1 MSAPRMQPSGF
12 TDVVSTA
19 RMEGKIKLFG
29 YGMHED
35 LPNPGDL
42 LIIST
47 NYAVEGRTKIETQF
61 KLHIRGRDMH
71 LFVEA
76 AQEAL
81 LMWQDNKHWL
91 QASASQPGTDTRPM
105 TTIRRADN
113 NDTLKRYLS
122 TESLRQK

>member
-1 MSAPRMQPSGF
+1 MQPSGF

-19 RMEGKIKLFG
+19 RMEGKLELFG
-29 YGMHED
+29 YGQHED

-42 LIIST
+42 LIVST
-47 NYAVEGRTKIETQF
+47 NWAKDGRTKIETQF
-61 KLHIRGRDMH
+61 KLHVRGRDMH

-91 QASASQPGTDTRPM
+91 QAPMSQPGVDARPM
-105 TTIRRADN
+105 TVIRRADT
-113 NDTLKRYLS
+113 NDALKRYLA
-122 TESLRQK
+122 TESLRN